1 MLAAVALDGIRKVV
15 TIVEDVT
22 RESGEPVE
30 PPTRLVAAGAVVEN
44 PFAGRYVADL
54 QPLVDRYCEPLGELL
69 IARALEVLGTV
80 AEGVGKGALVG
91 LDGDVEHGS
100 AIIHNL
106 RFGNKVRDAI
116 AGDRLA
122 ARGREARRGGHA
134 ARHRGQAQGR
144 PHGALPPPD
153 VRGPCAGRAPRRRDR
168 DLGRARLGRT
178 AARAPRR
185 VRQRAAGRRLSAVA
199 SIAFIGLGTMGAP
212 MAGTWLPPGTTWSAC
227 DLDPTG

>member
-106 RFGNKVRDAI
+106 RFGNKVRDAMQGTALLPAAEKRGAAGMPLDI
-116 AGDRLA
+116 AVKHKDDHTVRSHHQTFEVRVPDAPRGDEIVIWVALA
-122 ARGREARRGGHA
+122 SG
-134 ARHRGQAQGR
+134 GR
-144 PHGALPPPD
+144 PH
-153 VRGPCAGRAPRRRDR
+153 
-168 DLGRARLGRT
+168 ARLG
-178 AARAPRR
+178 
-185 VRQRAAGRRLSAVA
+185 
-199 SIAFIGLGTMGAP
+199 AFGSE
-212 MAGTWLPPGTTWSAC
+212 LPANG
-227 DLDPTG
+227 